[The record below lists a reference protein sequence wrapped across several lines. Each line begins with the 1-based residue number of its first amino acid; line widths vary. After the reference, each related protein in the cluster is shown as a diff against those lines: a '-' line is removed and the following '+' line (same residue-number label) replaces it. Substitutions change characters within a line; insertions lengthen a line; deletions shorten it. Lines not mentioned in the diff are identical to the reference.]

1 MQRCPRKVYSYN
13 ASRNVVDIEDSSKCN
28 LCNECVK
35 YVQSDLDRKDI
46 DLNRAVRIDESE
58 SKYNFTVEGTGALAP
73 EEIVI
78 KAFTVLR
85 QKFAMMKEYL

>member
-1 MQRCPRKVYSYN
+1 MR
-13 ASRNVVDIEDSSKCN
+13 
-28 LCNECVK
+28 

-46 DLNRAVRIDESE
+46 DLNRAVKIDESE

-85 QKFAMMKEYL
+85 

>member
-1 MQRCPRKVYSYN
+1 M
-13 ASRNVVDIEDSSKCN
+13 
-28 LCNECVK
+28 K
-35 YVQSDLDRKDI
+35 YVQSELDRKDI
-46 DLNRAVRIDESE
+46 DLNRAVKIDESE

>member
-1 MQRCPRKVYSYN
+1 M
-13 ASRNVVDIEDSSKCN
+13 
-28 LCNECVK
+28 K
-35 YVQSDLDRKDI
+35 YVQSDLERKDI
-46 DLNRAVRIDESE
+46 DLNRAVKIDESE

-85 QKFAMMKEYL
+85 EKFAMMKEYL

>member
-1 MQRCPRKVYSYN
+1 M
-13 ASRNVVDIEDSSKCN
+13 
-28 LCNECVK
+28 K

-46 DLNRAVRIDESE
+46 DLNRAVRIDESD

-78 KAFTVLR
+78 KAFAVLR
-85 QKFAMMKEYL
+85 